1 MRSFVSLGARFVVVV
16 VVIVALDRSVF
27 NQTNIG
33 IFA

>member
-16 VVIVALDRSVF
+16 VVIVGLDRSVF